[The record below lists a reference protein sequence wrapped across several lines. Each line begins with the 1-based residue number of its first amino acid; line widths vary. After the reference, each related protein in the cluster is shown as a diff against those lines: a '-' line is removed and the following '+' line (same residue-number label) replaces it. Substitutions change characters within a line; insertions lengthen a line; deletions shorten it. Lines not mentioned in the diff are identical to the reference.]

1 VQRDGQRRGT
11 FRALRHR
18 NYRLFFLG
26 QMVSVVGSWVQ
37 LTALMWL
44 AFHLTGTSRWPAL
57 VAAAQ
62 LIPGFLLGAWGGAL
76 ADRRDERG
84 YVRVDDQLRVAGET
98 NVFAVGG
105 VSDADRDMAG
115 IASRQAALVAANIR
129 TLITGEGELQSWE
142 TMPWMIAIPLGPEGG
157 AGLLGDG
164 VADAATISG
173 LKGRDMGMGHF
184 QTLFNAG
191 VAA

>member
-1 VQRDGQRRGT
+1 MSAHGTVSCANSRVCASSPDTASVQRDGQRRGT

-44 AFHLTGTSRWPAL
+44 AFQLTGTSRWPAL

-76 ADRRDERG
+76 ADRLPRR
-84 YVRVDDQLRVAGET
+84 
-98 NVFAVGG
+98 
-105 VSDADRDMAG
+105 
-115 IASRQAALVAANIR
+115 ALI
-129 TLITGEGELQSWE
+129 
-142 TMPWMIAIPLGPEGG
+142 
-157 AGLLGDG
+157 
-164 VADAATISG
+164 
-173 LKGRDMGMGHF
+173 F
-184 QTLFNAG
+184 QTQALLLVLALALTGLAFA
-191 VAA
+191 